1 MEILKESAVIGWYR
15 QYVKNNEEHVRLQV
29 ITAQNILSEN
39 YRGVYDFFC
48 DILESPVNYKILRA
62 RRCQVLFFVFLP
74 IILLEEGDNIKITGE
89 FISDHALSKY
99 GQKVINSSGI
109 LVDDIVIHGR
119 GLRKIYNLIDENFMC
134 PNLSVYVYAKCRKA
148 ILYDKLETKIIS
160 YVDVF
165 EQEWKSLSTQFVNL
179 IYAFAA
185 PYASYVESI
194 YENTPN
200 FSLNEV
206 EKNFWIIDNTNHY
219 QEIQKEKSLVLFE
232 KEAVPRIFDKLG
244 YDCCLRVYTSEIVE
258 RTMYIPY
265 IFIRN
270 FVYDLVYRI
279 IEKVCSKL
287 PEEKT
292 KNIIHDLSEKCDVK
306 GCDAVEYKIKLFNTL
321 MNHIYGLHIKEEY
334 KIMLEKSNL
343 NFGMLAV
350 CYGEEIA
357 EEFSRLEYKDVSAIL
372 TLDFPDCIETE
383 IKEDSELEDKLIN
396 VNFSQSEVSEDDK
409 RNYVKEKL
417 KKLQEYFYQNG
428 LIDEKLARLGE
439 SRKKGLSLGAFYKRV
454 KLEDTHWMSISQLNA
469 WDSGI
474 ASCDIIFD
482 GNNFVSSYVASG
494 EQSFRYVLEQHK
506 KLLKDMIYAYNSPL
520 WTKTDKTGG
529 ELASEVYNKYLKEH
543 FPEQMEDNEDK
554 KILMTFIEENRDKLK
569 DWGIPEIFA

>member
-15 QYVKNNEEHVRLQV
+15 QYVKNNEEQVRLQV

-39 YRGVYDFFC
+39 YRGVYNFFC

-74 IILLEEGDNIKITGE
+74 IILLDEGDDIKITGE
-89 FISDHALSKY
+89 FISDHALSKHV
-99 GQKVINSSGI
+99 QKVVSSSGI

-119 GLRKIYNLIDENFMC
+119 GLRKIYNLIDENFLC
-134 PNLSVYVYAKCRKA
+134 SNLSVYVYAKCRNA
-148 ILYDKLETKIIS
+148 ILYDKLEAKIKS
-160 YVDVF
+160 YDDVF

-194 YENTPN
+194 YENATN
-200 FSLNEV
+200 FKLDEV
-206 EKNFWIIDNTNHY
+206 EKNFLIIDNTNHY
-219 QEIQKEKSLVLFE
+219 QELQKEKSWVLFE
-232 KEAVPRIFDKLG
+232 KNDVPPIFHKIG
-244 YDCCLRVYTSEIVE
+244 YDCCLRVYTSEIVK
-258 RTMYIPY
+258 RTMYIPH

-270 FVYDLVYRI
+270 FVYDVVFRI

-292 KNIIHDLSEKCDVK
+292 KNIIHDLSDKCDEK
-306 GCDAVEYKIKLFNTL
+306 GCDAVAYQIKLFNTL

-343 NFGMLAV
+343 NLGMLAV

-357 EEFSRLEYKDVSAIL
+357 EEFSHLEYGDVSSIL
-372 TLDFPDCIETE
+372 TLDFTDCIETE
-383 IKEDSELEDKLIN
+383 IEEDSELKAKLIN
-396 VNFSQSEVSEDDK
+396 VNFSQSEVPEDEK
-409 RNYVKEKL
+409 SKYVKEKL

-428 LIDEKLARLGE
+428 QIDEKLAQQGE
-439 SRKKGLSLGAFYKRV
+439 SRKKGLSLGTFYKIA
-454 KLEDTHWMSISQLNA
+454 KPEDTHWMSISQLNA

-474 ASCDIIFD
+474 ASCDIISD
-482 GNNFVSSYVASG
+482 GNNVVSAYVASG

-543 FPEQMEDNEDK
+543 FPEQMGDNEDK

-569 DWGIPEIFA
+569 DWGIPEILA